1 MNTDTIKNRNEIPA
15 EYKWDLEKMYASD
28 DLVLEDLNKGIALA
42 EELDAMKGHLADSA
56 DNLHKAVT
64 LYLDGL
70 RLIEKAITYAHM
82 RHDEDNSNSVYTEL
96 NDKSMSFAAKFSAL
110 VSFFTPELL
119 ESEKSVI
126 EGYIDSKQELE
137 EFRFLL
143 MEIMDKK
150 EHTLSK
156 EQEHILASLSEVLD
170 APDEIFS
177 ALNDVDLEFGQVE
190 DENGK
195 TVALTH
201 GNFNKMLESD
211 DRAVRKNA
219 YYTFYERYRD
229 HNNTIS
235 TAYNYNVKKTA
246 IVSRLRNYGSSL
258 EAALS
263 SDKIPVSVYDNLL
276 EAVHKYL
283 PAMHKYYKVRKRVL
297 GIDDMR
303 MYDVHKPL
311 VNPAGLNFT
320 FEEAVDLC
328 IMALEPMGEE
338 YTSIL
343 KKGLLE
349 EKWADVYENKSKTS
363 GAYSFGSYDSYPY
376 MLLNFHGDLRDV
388 FTIIHE
394 SGHSMHSYYTRRNQP
409 YVYGSHSIF
418 TAEVA
423 STVNETLL
431 IRYLLEHCESNEMKI
446 YLINF
451 YIDEFKSTLIRQT
464 MFAEFE
470 KWAHETVENG
480 EALTAELMNTKY
492 DELNTA
498 YFGDA
503 FGQDDMI
510 KYEWSRIP
518 HFYRDFYVYQYA
530 TGYSAANAIANR
542 ILTEGKPAV
551 DDYMKFLASGDSNY
565 PIELLKIAG
574 VDMSSTEPVESALST
589 LSEMIDELDELMK

>member
-42 EELDAMKGHLADSA
+42 EELDAMKGYLADSA

-126 EGYIDSKQELE
+126 EGYIDSMPELE
-137 EFRFLL
+137 KFRFLL

-177 ALNDVDLEFGQVE
+177 ALNDVDLEFGQIE
-190 DENGK
+190 DENGE

-211 DRAVRKNA
+211 DREVRKNA

-431 IRYLLEHCESNEMKI
+431 IRYLLEHCESKEMKI

-480 EALTAELMNTKY
+480 GALTAELMNTKY

-542 ILTEGKPAV
+542 ILTGGKPAV
-551 DDYMKFLASGDSNY
+551 DDYMKFLASGDSDY

-589 LSEMIDELDELMK
+589 FSEMIDELDELMK

>member
-28 DLVLEDLNKGIALA
+28 DLVLEDLNKGIAHA
-42 EELDAMKGHLADSA
+42 EELDAMKGHLVDSA

-82 RHDEDNSNSVYTEL
+82 RHDEDNSNSIYTEL

-126 EGYIDSKQELE
+126 EGYIDSKPELE
-137 EFRFLL
+137 EFRFFLI
-143 MEIMDKK
+143 EIMDKK
-150 EHTLSK
+150 DHTLSK

-211 DRAVRKNA
+211 DREVRKNA

-431 IRYLLEHCESNEMKI
+431 IRYLLEHCESNELKI

-480 EALTAELMNTKY
+480 GALTAELMNTKY
-492 DELNTA
+492 DDLNTA

>member
-15 EYKWDLEKMYASD
+15 EYKWDLEKTYASD

-42 EELDAMKGHLADSA
+42 EELDAMKGRLADSA

-126 EGYIDSKQELE
+126 EGYIDSKPELE

-211 DRAVRKNA
+211 DREVRKNA

-235 TAYNYNVKKTA
+235 TTYNYNVKKTA

-394 SGHSMHSYYTRRNQP
+394 SGHSMHSYYTRRSQP

-480 EALTAELMNTKY
+480 GALTAELMNTKY

-551 DDYMKFLASGDSNY
+551 DDYMKFLASGDSDY

-589 LSEMIDELDELMK
+589 LSEMIDELDKLMK

>member
-15 EYKWDLEKMYASD
+15 EYKWDLEEMYASD

-126 EGYIDSKQELE
+126 EGYIDSKPELE

-177 ALNDVDLEFGQVE
+177 ALNDIDLEFGQIE

-211 DRAVRKNA
+211 DREVRKNA

-480 EALTAELMNTKY
+480 GALTAELMNTKY
-492 DELNTA
+492 GELNTA

-574 VDMSSTEPVESALST
+574 VDMSSTRPVESALST

>member
-42 EELDAMKGHLADSA
+42 EELDAMKGHLANSA

-126 EGYIDSKQELE
+126 EGYIDSKPELE

-143 MEIMDKK
+143 MEIMHKK
-150 EHTLSK
+150 EHTLNK

-211 DRAVRKNA
+211 DREVRKNA

-431 IRYLLEHCESNEMKI
+431 IRYLLEHCESKEMKI

-480 EALTAELMNTKY
+480 GALTAELMNTKY

-551 DDYMKFLASGDSNY
+551 DDYMKFLASGDSDY

>member
-28 DLVLEDLNKGIALA
+28 DLVLEDLNKGIAHA

-56 DNLHKAVT
+56 GNLHKAVT

-150 EHTLSK
+150 EHTLIK
-156 EQEHILASLSEVLD
+156 DQEHILASLSEVLD

-177 ALNDVDLEFGQVE
+177 ALNDVDLEFGQIE

-195 TVALTH
+195 IVALTH

-211 DRAVRKNA
+211 DREVRKNA

-246 IVSRLRNYGSSL
+246 IVSRLRSYGSSL

-431 IRYLLEHCESNEMKI
+431 IRYLLEHCESEEMKI

-480 EALTAELMNTKY
+480 GALTAELMNTKY

-551 DDYMKFLASGDSNY
+551 DDYMKFLASGDSDY

>member
-42 EELDAMKGHLADSA
+42 EELDAMKGYLADSA

-126 EGYIDSKQELE
+126 EGYIDSMPELE

-177 ALNDVDLEFGQVE
+177 ALNDVDLEFGQIE
-190 DENGK
+190 DENGE
-195 TVALTH
+195 TVTLTH

-211 DRAVRKNA
+211 DREVRKNA

-431 IRYLLEHCESNEMKI
+431 IRYLLEHCESKEMKI

-480 EALTAELMNTKY
+480 GALTAELMNTKY

-542 ILTEGKPAV
+542 ILTGGKPAV
-551 DDYMKFLASGDSNY
+551 DDYMKFLASGDSDY

-589 LSEMIDELDELMK
+589 FSEMIDELDELMK

>member
-119 ESEKSVI
+119 ESEKPVI
-126 EGYIDSKQELE
+126 EGYIDSMPELE
-137 EFRFLL
+137 KFRFLL

-211 DRAVRKNA
+211 DREVRKNA

-480 EALTAELMNTKY
+480 GALTAELMNIKY

-551 DDYMKFLASGDSNY
+551 DDYMKFLASGDSDY

>member
-126 EGYIDSKQELE
+126 EGYIDSMPELE

-211 DRAVRKNA
+211 DREVRKNA

-480 EALTAELMNTKY
+480 EALTAELMNSKY

>member
-42 EELDAMKGHLADSA
+42 EELDAMKGYLADSA

-126 EGYIDSKQELE
+126 EGYIDSMPELE

-177 ALNDVDLEFGQVE
+177 ALNDVDLEFGQIE
-190 DENGK
+190 DENGE

-211 DRAVRKNA
+211 DREVRKNA

-480 EALTAELMNTKY
+480 GALTAELMNTKY

-551 DDYMKFLASGDSNY
+551 DDYMKFLASGDSDY

-574 VDMSSTEPVESALST
+574 VDMSSTRPVESALST

>member
-28 DLVLEDLNKGIALA
+28 DLVIEDLNKGIALA

-82 RHDEDNSNSVYTEL
+82 RHDENNSNSIYTEL

-126 EGYIDSKQELE
+126 EGYIDSKPELE

-211 DRAVRKNA
+211 DREVRKNA

-431 IRYLLEHCESNEMKI
+431 IRYLLEHCESKEMKI

-480 EALTAELMNTKY
+480 GALTAELMNTKY

-542 ILTEGKPAV
+542 ILNEGKPAV

-589 LSEMIDELDELMK
+589 LSEMIDELDEIMK

>member
-195 TVALTH
+195 TVVLTH

-211 DRAVRKNA
+211 DREVRKNA

-311 VNPAGLNFT
+311 VKPAGLNFT

-394 SGHSMHSYYTRRNQP
+394 SGHSMHSYYTRRSQP

-480 EALTAELMNTKY
+480 GALTAELMNTKY

-551 DDYMKFLASGDSNY
+551 DDYMKFLASGDSDY

>member
-28 DLVLEDLNKGIALA
+28 DLVIEDLNKGIALA

-82 RHDEDNSNSVYTEL
+82 RHDENNSNSIYTEL

-126 EGYIDSKQELE
+126 EGYIDSKPELE

-177 ALNDVDLEFGQVE
+177 ALNDVDLEFGQIE
-190 DENGK
+190 DENGN

-211 DRAVRKNA
+211 DREVRKNA

-431 IRYLLEHCESNEMKI
+431 IRYLLEHCESKEMKI

-480 EALTAELMNTKY
+480 GALTAELMNTKY

-542 ILTEGKPAV
+542 ILNEGKPAV
-551 DDYMKFLASGDSNY
+551 DDYMKFLASGDSDY

-589 LSEMIDELDELMK
+589 LSEMIDELDEIMK

>member
-126 EGYIDSKQELE
+126 EGYIDSMPELE
-137 EFRFLL
+137 KFRFLL

-156 EQEHILASLSEVLD
+156 EQEQILASLSEVLD

-211 DRAVRKNA
+211 DREVRKNA

-480 EALTAELMNTKY
+480 GALTAELMNTKY

-542 ILTEGKPAV
+542 ILAEGKPAV
-551 DDYMKFLASGDSNY
+551 DDYMKFLASGDSDY

>member
-28 DLVLEDLNKGIALA
+28 DLVLEDLNKGIAHA

-156 EQEHILASLSEVLD
+156 DQEHILASLSEVLD

-177 ALNDVDLEFGQVE
+177 ALNDVDLEFGQIE

-195 TVALTH
+195 IVALTH

-211 DRAVRKNA
+211 DREVRKNA

-246 IVSRLRNYGSSL
+246 IVSGLRSYSSSL

-431 IRYLLEHCESNEMKI
+431 IRYLLEHCESEEMKI

-480 EALTAELMNTKY
+480 GALTAELMNTKY

-551 DDYMKFLASGDSNY
+551 DDYMKFLASGDSDY

>member
-15 EYKWDLEKMYASD
+15 EYKWDLEEMYASD

-126 EGYIDSKQELE
+126 EGYIDSKPELE

-211 DRAVRKNA
+211 DREVRKNA

-283 PAMHKYYKVRKRVL
+283 PAMHKYYKVRKRIL

-480 EALTAELMNTKY
+480 GALTAELMNIKY

-551 DDYMKFLASGDSNY
+551 DDYMKFLASGDSDY